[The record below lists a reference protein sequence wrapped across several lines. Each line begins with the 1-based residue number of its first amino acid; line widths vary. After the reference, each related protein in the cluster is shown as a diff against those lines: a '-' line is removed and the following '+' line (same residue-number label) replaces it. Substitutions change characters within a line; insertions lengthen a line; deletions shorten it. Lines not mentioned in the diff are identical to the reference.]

1 MNWETI
7 GNVLFGLGLLALLI
21 GLLLRFRVGRWL
33 LAALWLV
40 LTLGSLLTGD
50 WHSLSDNPNV
60 DTTPQKASRYL
71 LIGGGGGVILG
82 LILRALTSKSI

>member
-1 MNWETI
+1 MNWQTI
-7 GNVLFGLGLLALLI
+7 SSIFLGFGILALLI

-50 WHSLSDNPNV
+50 WHSLSDNPDL
-60 DTTPQKASRYL
+60 DTTPEKASRYL
-71 LIGGGGGVILG
+71 LFGGGICVLLG
-82 LILRALTSKSI
+82 LAFRAWASQSI

>member
-7 GNVLFGLGLLALLI
+7 GNLSLGLGLLALLI

-50 WHSLSDNPNV
+50 WHSLSDNPDL

-71 LIGGGGGVILG
+71 LLGGAGCVILG
-82 LILRALTSKSI
+82 LILRALASKSI